1 MTSNDDTAAPEGKG
15 TPPVQRTRKR
25 QPPIIDLARADSPA
39 ADAASDARVTPASE
53 AAAPE
58 AASVESKDAAASG
71 PTGPELP
78 GAMPPEPPSEPPT
91 VAEPET
97 AAPAEPA
104 AAADPVRPAASGSGG
119 SGSLGTGG
127 IVVTAVVA
135 AILGGAVALGG
146 GYALVAS
153 GRVSLPVETRTA
165 IPDLVEAR
173 LGALE
178 ASNAG
183 AGDAAARLAA
193 LAGNVQA
200 DHEALGQ
207 LGTSVEN
214 LSAELKAAVA
224 AAPDRAALDEAT
236 SRVVAVEGRL
246 QDLAGRI
253 DALAPLSARVGA
265 AEATDADLAKRIAD
279 LNAEVETLARGVRAA
294 NVNGEAATAF
304 ALSSLERAVDDGG
317 SFTAELTLLSGRVGP
332 ELTAPLEGFAVGG
345 VPTRAAIAGGFEA
358 AENAILATAE
368 QPVGDSYLDRLLAD
382 ARALVHI
389 RPTGPIPGDDVEA
402 VTSRLKAAVESGD
415 LPGALKL
422 WQGLPEPARKASAE
436 WAALLKARVDA
447 EAAVAKLSDAVL
459 TKAAATSS
467 AATPPAAA
475 PPAGTGAT
483 P

>member
-25 QPPIIDLARADSPA
+25 QPPIIDLARADSPV
-39 ADAASDARVTPASE
+39 ADVAPDDVGAPASE
-53 AAAPE
+53 AVVPE
-58 AASVESKDAAASG
+58 TEPVESTATATSGSTGPSG
-71 PTGPELP
+71 PEPAETI
-78 GAMPPEPPSEPPT
+78 PPEPPAEPRT
-91 VAEPET
+91 AAEPET
-97 AAPAEPA
+97 APPAETA
-104 AAADPVRPAASGSGG
+104 AAADPVRPAASGGV
-119 SGSLGTGG
+119 GTGG
-127 IVVTAVVA
+127 LVATAVVA

-153 GRVSLPVETRTA
+153 GRVSLPVETRSA
-165 IPDLVEAR
+165 IPDVVEAR

-178 ASNAG
+178 AANAG
-183 AGDAAARLAA
+183 AGEAAARLTA

-207 LGTSVEN
+207 LGASVES

-224 AAPDRAALDEAT
+224 AAPDKAALDETAN
-236 SRVVAVEGRL
+236 RIGAVEGRL
-246 QDLAGRI
+246 QDIAGRI
-253 DALAPLSARVGA
+253 DALAPLSARLGA

-317 SFTAELTLLSGRVGP
+317 SFTAELTLLSGRVGAD
-332 ELTAPLEGFAVGG
+332 LTAPLEGFATGG

-368 QPVGDSYLDRLLAD
+368 QPVGDSYLDRFLAD

-402 VTSRLKAAVESGD
+402 ITSRLKAAVESGD

-422 WQGLPEPARKASAE
+422 WESLPEPARKASAD

-459 TKAAATSS
+459 TKS
-467 AATPPAAA
+467 AAVPPAAA
-475 PPAGTGAT
+475 GAT